1 MRLILLILIFY
12 LTYRLLSLLLR
23 PGTAKKKP
31 NIRGKADSQPL
42 DYSDNDVQDIDYKDI
57 NEDNNKH

>member
-23 PGTAKKKP
+23 PGTPKTKTDIK
-31 NIRGKADSQPL
+31 GKADSKPL
-42 DYSDNDVQDIDYKDI
+42 DYSDNDIQDIDYKDI
-57 NEDNNKH
+57 NEDNNNH